1 MNILVC
7 EDDKSIRDLMQ
18 EIVEVEMNHKLFKS
32 SNSLMLFSALEKN
45 EINLIILDYWLN
57 NNKAY
62 KIILRLKNEYSKI
75 PILLISAIANFS
87 EISEKFDLNDY
98 LRKPF
103 EIEDLKNKINN
114 LLNYDSE
121 GSNNRG

>member
-57 NNKAY
+57 NNKAD